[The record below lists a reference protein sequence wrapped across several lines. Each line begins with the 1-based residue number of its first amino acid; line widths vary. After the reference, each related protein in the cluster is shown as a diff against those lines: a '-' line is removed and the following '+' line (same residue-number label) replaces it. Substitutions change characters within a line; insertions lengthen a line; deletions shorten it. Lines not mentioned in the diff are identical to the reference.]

1 MLDPADIFMR
11 LSVSS
16 ILPLHTATQKT
27 IHDARCTHVM
37 CAHDDCSQ
45 FETAWMSQPLAD
57 SAYVCGM
64 LGALCVS

>member
-27 IHDARCTHVM
+27 IHDAPTS
-37 CAHDDCSQ
+37 CALMTIAQ

>member
-27 IHDARCTHVM
+27 IHDAPTSCALMTIAHSLKQLGCLNHWQIQHM
-37 CAHDDCSQ
+37 CVGCL
-45 FETAWMSQPLAD
+45 EP
-57 SAYVCGM
+57 YV
-64 LGALCVS
+64 